1 MVFPDFAK
9 LFMRSMM
16 LMAMNESRPL
26 VGSSQN
32 RREGFVKNSD
42 ANDNLFFSP
51 PDIKDLRVEDKQR
64 FYSWGC

>member
-32 RREGFVKNSD
+32 RREGFVKNSE

-51 PDIKDLRVEDKQR
+51 PDIPLILSSPIRT
-64 FYSWGC
+64 FSAF